1 MDPFCCE
8 KSTKMFW
15 TSAKNHVQIACIV
28 YPIRS
33 QCTVSVPSE
42 NIGKP

>member
-1 MDPFCCE
+1 MDPFYCE
-8 KSTKMFW
+8 TLI